1 MSQDNIET
9 EDETIKSSTQPMR
22 STYRLDDLIGKT
34 IDGRY
39 EIDELVG
46 EGGMGAVFR
55 ARQLRLRRTAAIKV
69 PKPEIIDQ
77 ADYRGRFEREALTMA
92 KLIHQNI
99 VQIYDVFI
107 SHEADEPSFIAME
120 YVEGNHLGDYL
131 KAQSSSLTLSAILD
145 ILTQVAQALDAAH
158 SHGIVHR
165 DIKPSNILITM
176 PQRVPKIMDFGIAK
190 VEIENAFKTHNV
202 EALGTP
208 AYMSPEQVTGDKI
221 SPATDLYS
229 FGIMAYHILANDYPY
244 DVERREV
251 RKVMQAHVSG
261 SFLRISKRNPALP
274 RSIDKLFFSIL
285 NTDPEK
291 RPGSASKFM
300 EELNSQLS
308 DLKDKPLGHI
318 HDLEKLA
325 QPSKVDSLTKNLQ
338 GNKNFVY
345 ATVFV
350 ALLIIAVALF
360 GIVNNLSGEDES
372 TDGSDMVAS
381 TANASFSGPVAEIQ
395 NPQSDENA
403 GEETQVAMASEEPEE
418 VIEENKV
425 TPVSTNENEITEA
438 EVTPT
443 PTPEP
448 APSPTPS
455 PTSTPEPTPVPT
467 ATPTSSPAQ
476 NPPADLGEKMTN
488 VYRIRNIR
496 TAISEQINEQIEK
509 PSFYGDFDTESNAL
523 ARLQGRTANELIG
536 RIKDAAKTHEKI
548 NLSIK
553 IEEGS
558 DYWENYTD
566 LIVSIKIAGYPKGHP
581 NRDYRETIYIAPDP
595 HYLIAKKN
603 EAEEWELISLN

>member
-1 MSQDNIET
+1 MSQENIET
-9 EDETIKSSTQPMR
+9 EDETVKSETQPMR

-77 ADYRGRFEREALTMA
+77 SDYRGRFEREALTMA

-107 SHEADEPSFIAME
+107 SHTPNVPSFIAME

-145 ILTQVAQALDAAH
+145 ILTQVAQAIDAAH

-190 VEIENAFKTHNV
+190 VEMENAFKTQNV

-229 FGIMAYHILANDYPY
+229 FGIMVYHILANNYPY

-251 RKVMQAHVSG
+251 RKVMQAHVNG
-261 SFLRISKRNPALP
+261 SFIRISKRNPALP

-300 EELNSQLS
+300 EELNGQLS
-308 DLKDKPLGHI
+308 DLKDRPLAHLY
-318 HDLEKLA
+318 DLEKLI
-325 QPSKVDSLTKNLQ
+325 QPSKTGALSSNLK

-350 ALLIIAVALF
+350 ALLFIAVALF

-372 TDGSDMVAS
+372 SADSSDVAAVS
-381 TANASFSGPVAEIQ
+381 KTNFSDPVAEIN
-395 NPQSDENA
+395 NPEL
-403 GEETQVAMASEEPEE
+403 EEDSEDDTQVAMAAEEPEE
-418 VIEENKV
+418 IVKELESTPIPSNETEVIE
-425 TPVSTNENEITEA
+425 P
-438 EVTPT
+438 EVTLTPTPIPTPSPT

-448 APSPTPS
+448 TPVS
-455 PTSTPEPTPVPT
+455 TPVPT
-467 ATPTSSPAQ
+467 ATPNAPAVSP
-476 NPPADLGEKMTN
+476 PTDLGEKMTN

-496 TAISEQINEQIEK
+496 TAISDMINEQIEK
-509 PSFYGDFDTESNAL
+509 PSFYGDFDAESNAL
-523 ARLQGRTANELIG
+523 ARLSGRTPKDLIN
-536 RIKDAAKTHEKI
+536 RIKDAANTHEKI
-548 NLSIK
+548 DLSIK

-558 DYWENYTD
+558 DYWETYTD

-581 NRDYRETIYIAPDP
+581 NRDFRETIYIAPDP